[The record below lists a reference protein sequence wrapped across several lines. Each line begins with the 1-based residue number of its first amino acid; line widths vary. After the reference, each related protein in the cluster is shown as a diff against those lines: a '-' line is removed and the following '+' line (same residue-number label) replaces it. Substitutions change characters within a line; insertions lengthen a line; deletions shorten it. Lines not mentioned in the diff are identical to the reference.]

1 MIENDHQLQITQ
13 TKLKQFEET
22 LSYLKTLPAPTDTNS
37 KLDLELDIGS
47 LTGFIEE
54 FKQEIADYLEQT
66 AL

>member
-1 MIENDHQLQITQ
+1 MIENDHQLHITQ

-22 LSYLKTLPAPTDTNS
+22 LAKMKELPAPTT
-37 KLDLELDIGS
+37 KREALELQLKVGS

-54 FKQEIADYLEQT
+54 FKQEIADYLKQT